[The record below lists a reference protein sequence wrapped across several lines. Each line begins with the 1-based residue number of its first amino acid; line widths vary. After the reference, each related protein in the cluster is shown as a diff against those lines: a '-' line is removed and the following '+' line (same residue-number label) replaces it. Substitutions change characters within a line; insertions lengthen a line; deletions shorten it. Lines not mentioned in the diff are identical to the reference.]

1 MHLVGD
7 DRAAV
12 APGRALDRKRLR
24 AVVADR
30 TGRRAVVLDDVELP
44 HCRRDADHVV
54 VAPGGVWVVDVVTCA
69 GELEVRDVGGFFR
82 DEQRLFADGRDRT
95 DALDSLLWQRAAVVA
110 LVGDAPAEPPVYSA
124 LVVVDADREVV
135 TEPFRIDEHW
145 VCSAEGLGALVAEG
159 LGAEVA
165 DGRANDD
172 DGIARIVAA
181 LRGDHSA
188 RVAVDL
194 TDRVRPVAAVDSLE
208 DLLG

>member
-7 DRAAV
+7 DRAAA
-12 APGRALDRKRLR
+12 APSRALDRKRLR

-54 VAPGGVWVVDVVTCA
+54 VAPGGVWVVDVVACA

-110 LVGDAPAEPPVYSA
+110 LLGDEPADPAVHSA
-124 LVVVDADREVV
+124 LVVVDGDREVV

-145 VCSAEGLGALVAEG
+145 VCSAEGLGALVAD
-159 LGAEVA
+159 GA
-165 DGRANDD
+165 ANDD
-172 DGIARIVAA
+172 DAIARIVAA

-194 TDRVRPVAAVDSLE
+194 TDRVRPVAAADALE